1 MAKMDWL
8 VEKLNKNKNYK
19 YRIAE
24 TEQNFGTICMPT
36 GYGKSGVI
44 FEDIVYQI
52 RNWKKN
58 DKPLII
64 NLSSPILK
72 LTQQTI
78 NDMLQTL
85 SQLSG
90 IDKSLFHFY
99 ICSSDCGE
107 SYDELKNIGVRSED
121 FEKQPAHSFKEICL
135 VATCHKSLWKFID
148 KFANFDDAKN
158 IYTISSY
165 LDEAH
170 KIAILPDEVD
180 RTKSERVFLQYKRT
194 LTVKEYEELSE
205 EEKSYYKE
213 TTKKQLLNRQKEYCL
228 IQNKVSENT
237 IIDLDLMETFSTKIY
252 AVTATPNSEI
262 TDELYSYNYGR
273 NRAWGE
279 KVRKQNHKKVYTIFI
294 PATQAIRE
302 NIICPPLVKIVP
314 SKTDSITTTLLED
327 LMQNAIETNPNIKHK
342 ILVTLRTTEE
352 VAHIRSEL
360 EKLGNKVFS
369 TDSRNGFGEEE
380 DISISTIQEFIK
392 EVEEFEGNCFVLHI
406 RQLIEGIDI
415 SGLTDCVIFTNAEN
429 HDLNK
434 QDYKRYVQTIG
445 RTLRLGKEREKSKE
459 ERLKKSSNVYFVT
472 KNETQFGQFRNFVNS
487 YYGYGNVHFFEAKFQ
502 KTHDS
507 GEDGKEELYTG
518 TGFNFDEALDS
529 GITVIEKLWMSTKE
543 ELDKLREMILKLPNK
558 SYVFEKIY
566 GICMAHQDE
575 INGEFDT
582 EDYLYNKDIQTY
594 LFDKVGN
601 YLEDINGNPK
611 GWRELCEKRSKNDE

>member
-8 VEKLNKNKNYK
+8 VKKLNENKNYK

-24 TEQNFGTICMPT
+24 TGQNFGTICMPT
-36 GYGKSGVI
+36 GYGKSSVI
-44 FEDIVYQI
+44 FEDVVKRI
-52 RNWKKN
+52 RDWKKG

-64 NLSSPILK
+64 NISSPILK
-72 LTQQTI
+72 LTQQTV

-85 SQLSG
+85 ARVSG
-90 IDKSLFHFY
+90 IDKNLLHFY

-107 SYDELKNIGVRSED
+107 SYEELNSIEKNSKD
-121 FEKQPAHSFKEICL
+121 FAKQDVEEFKEICL

-148 KFANFDDAKN
+148 KFARFESAKDM
-158 IYTISSY
+158 YQVCSY

-170 KIAILPDEVD
+170 KIAILPDAINRSKED
-180 RTKSERVFLQYKRT
+180 RAFFQYKRT
-194 LTVKEYEELSE
+194 LTVKEYEELSD
-205 EEKSYYKE
+205 EEKELYTE
-213 TTKKQLLNRQKEYCL
+213 TTRKQMLNRCKQYVL

-237 IIDLDLMETFSTKIY
+237 IIDLDLLESFSTSVY
-252 AVTATPNSEI
+252 AITATPNSEI
-262 TDELYSYNYGR
+262 TDELYSTQNGR

-279 KVRKQNHKKVYTIFI
+279 KARKQNHKKVYTIFV

-314 SKTDSITTTLLED
+314 SKADSITTSLLED
-327 LMQNAIETNPNIKHK
+327 LMQDAIKENPNIKHK

-352 VAHIRSEL
+352 VKKIRGEL
-360 EKLGNKVFS
+360 ETLGNKVFS

-380 DISISTIQEFIK
+380 DINSIQEFIK
-392 EVEEFEGNCFVLHI
+392 EVEDFEGNCFVLHI

-445 RTLRLGKEREKSKE
+445 RTLRLGKEREKSKD
-459 ERLKKSSNVYFVT
+459 ERLKKSANVYFVT
-472 KNETQFGQFRNFVNS
+472 KNEIQVGQFRNFVNS
-487 YYGYGNVHFFEAKFQ
+487 YYGYGNVHFFEAKFES
-502 KTHDS
+502 KK
-507 GEDGKEELYTG
+507 GEGDDGKEDLCTG
-518 TGFNFDEALDS
+518 QGYAFDEALDS
-529 GITVIEKLWMSTKE
+529 ETTVVEKLWMSTKE
-543 ELDKLREMILKLPNK
+543 ELDKLKEMILKLPNK

-611 GWRELCEKRSKNDE
+611 GWRELCEKRGKNDE

>member
-8 VEKLNKNKNYK
+8 VKELNENKNYK

-24 TEQNFGTICMPT
+24 TGQNFGTVCMPT

-52 RNWKKN
+52 RNWKRN

-90 IDKSLFHFY
+90 IDRSLFHFY

-107 SYDELKNIGVRSED
+107 SYEELKNIGVRSED
-121 FEKQPAHSFKEICL
+121 FEKQPADSFREICL

-180 RTKSERVFLQYKRT
+180 RTKSEKVFFQYKRT
-194 LTVKEYEELSE
+194 LTVKEYEELSD
-205 EEKSYYKE
+205 EEKGYYKE
-213 TTKKQLLNRQKEYCL
+213 TTKKQLLNRLKEYCL

-237 IIDLDLMETFSTKIY
+237 VIDLDLMETFSTKIY

-262 TDELYSYNYGR
+262 TDELYSTQNGR
-273 NRAWGE
+273 NRVWGE
-279 KVRKQNHKKVYTIFI
+279 KARKQNHKKVYTIFV
-294 PATQAIRE
+294 PATQAINE
-302 NIICPPLVKIVP
+302 DIICPPLVKIVP
-314 SKTDSITTTLLED
+314 SKADSITITLLED
-327 LMQNAIETNPNIKHK
+327 LMQEAIKTNPNIKHK

-352 VAHIRSEL
+352 VKNIRDEL
-360 EKLGNKVFS
+360 ERLGNKVFS

-380 DISISTIQEFIK
+380 DINSIQDFTK
-392 EVEEFEGNCFVLHI
+392 EVEEFGGNCFVLHI

-429 HDLNK
+429 HNLNK

-445 RTLRLGKEREKSKE
+445 RTLRLGKERGISKDK
-459 ERLKKSSNVYFVT
+459 RLKNSANVYFVT
-472 KNETQFGQFRNFVNS
+472 KNETQLSQFRNFVNS
-487 YYGYGNVHFFEAKFQ
+487 YYGYGNVHFFEAKFES
-502 KTHDS
+502 KK
-507 GEDGKEELYTG
+507 GEGDDGKEELYTG
-518 TGFNFDEALDS
+518 SGFDFDETLDS
-529 GITVIEKLWMSTKE
+529 ETTVIEKLWMSTKE

-566 GICMAHQDE
+566 GICMAHQGE

-582 EDYLYNKDIQTY
+582 EDYLYNRDIQTY

-611 GWRELCEKRSKNDE
+611 GWRELCEKRSKKDE

>member
-1 MAKMDWL
+1 MDWL
-8 VEKLNKNKNYK
+8 VKELNENKNYK
-19 YRIAE
+19 YRIAK
-24 TEQNFGTICMPT
+24 TGQDFGTICMPT
-36 GYGKSGVI
+36 GYGKSSVI
-44 FEDIVYQI
+44 FEDVVKRI
-52 RNWKKN
+52 RDWKKG
-58 DKPLII
+58 DKPLILNI
-64 NLSSPILK
+64 SSPILK
-72 LTQQTI
+72 LTQQTV

-85 SQLSG
+85 AKVSG
-90 IDKSLFHFY
+90 VDKNLLHFY

-107 SYDELKNIGVRSED
+107 SYEELNAIEKNSED
-121 FEKQPAHSFKEICL
+121 FAKQNVEGFREICL

-148 KFANFDDAKN
+148 KFAHFEKAKDTYQ
-158 IYTISSY
+158 ICSY

-170 KIAILPDEVD
+170 KIAILPDVINRSKED
-180 RTKSERVFLQYKRT
+180 RVFFQYKRT
-194 LTVKEYEELSE
+194 LTVEEYEKLSE
-205 EEKSYYKE
+205 EEKELYAE
-213 TTKKQLLNRQKEYCL
+213 TTRKQLLNRCKQYVL

-237 IIDLDLMETFSTKIY
+237 IIDLDLLESFSTSVY

-262 TDELYSYNYGR
+262 TDELYSTQNGR

-279 KVRKQNHKKVYTIFI
+279 KARKQNHKKVYTIFVS
-294 PATQAIRE
+294 ATQAINE
-302 NIICPPLVKIVP
+302 DIICPPLVKIV
-314 SKTDSITTTLLED
+314 SLKADNITIALLEE
-327 LMQNAIETNPNIKHK
+327 LMQNAIKENPNIKHK

-352 VAHIRSEL
+352 VKSIRSEL
-360 EKLGNKVFS
+360 ETLGNKVFS

-380 DISISTIQEFIK
+380 DINSIQDFTKS
-392 EVEEFEGNCFVLHI
+392 VEEFEGNCFVLHI

-445 RTLRLGKEREKSKE
+445 RTLRLGKERGISKDK
-459 ERLKKSSNVYFVT
+459 RLKKSANVYFVT
-472 KNETQFGQFRNFVNS
+472 KNETQLSQFRNFVNS

-518 TGFNFDEALDS
+518 TGFDFDKALDS
-529 GITVIEKLWMSTKE
+529 ETAVIERLWMSTKE
-543 ELDKLREMILKLPNK
+543 ELDKLKEMILKLPNK